1 MKRKRG
7 LLRDEC
13 GVEPT
18 VMKILVG
25 IILIAIGLG
34 IGVTLYRHFGG
45 AATHYL
51 DFTVSVTP
59 EGGTIARDDSDTASV
74 SVETFSGYD
83 KIVTLSCSGV
93 PENVEVTFSPVSG
106 TPTFGSTM
114 TIEVGSN
121 ASIGTHTLT
130 IKGTGADAT
139 EKTATYELTIE
150 QMQAN

>member
-7 LLRDEC
+7 LLEDER

-25 IILIAIGLG
+25 IILVAIGLG

-45 AATHYL
+45 AAIHYL
-51 DFTVSVTP
+51 DFSISVTP
-59 EGGTIARDDSDTASV
+59 GGGTIERDNSGTASI
-74 SVETFSGYD
+74 SVESFSGYE

-93 PENVEVTFSPVSG
+93 PENVKVTFSPASG
-106 TPTFGSTM
+106 KPTFGSTM
-114 TIEVGSN
+114 EIEVGGS

-130 IKGTGADAT
+130 IKGKGADGT

-150 QMQAN
+150 